1 MDIFETFPHIAL
13 RAFAPGFAAGETMPN
28 SCVWVD
34 GECMEDEELPGAC
47 GIRVTSEAEIEAN
60 LEAFRRMY
68 GWDDRIVYV
77 IGGQSAQAGSDD
89 GEIIIGRAKV
99 LRVIG

>member
-1 MDIFETFPHIAL
+1 MFDEYPHIAL
-13 RAFAPGFAAGETMPN
+13 RAFAPGFAVGDIMPN
-28 SCVWVD
+28 SCVWMD

-47 GIRVTSEAEIEAN
+47 GIRVLSEVEIAAN

-68 GWDDRIVYV
+68 GWDDRVVYV
-77 IGGQSAQAGSDD
+77 IGGQFAQMGSDD
-89 GEIIIGRAKV
+89 GEIIISRAKV

>member
-1 MDIFETFPHIAL
+1 MFDEYPHIAL
-13 RAFAPGFAAGETMPN
+13 RAFAPGFEVGNIMPN

-47 GIRVTSEAEIEAN
+47 GIQVSSESEIQEN
-60 LEAFRRMY
+60 LEDFRRMY
-68 GWDDRIVYV
+68 GWGDRIVYV
-77 IGGQSAQAGSDD
+77 IGGQYAQIGSDD